1 MKKERR
7 LFYRTKLDLKIPSK
21 DNPGGYLP
29 LYRIPPGE
37 YTETEWP
44 RSAIIGTVGSRVLHR
59 QHTLCDKY
67 IISNISRLANVCI
80 QHLVDLEG
88 AMLGSEVIDFALL

>member
-1 MKKERR
+1 MDTDRGESLSGSVLHGETSLSFTEQKERR

-37 YTETEWP
+37 YTELNGQGQ
-44 RSAIIGTVGSRVLHR
+44 R
-59 QHTLCDKY
+59 
-67 IISNISRLANVCI
+67 
-80 QHLVDLEG
+80 
-88 AMLGSEVIDFALL
+88 